1 MTDHVARE
9 HEHDPLA
16 RALAARLRDAV
27 EAADRMAS
35 FAYDSSPGDAAPSVL
50 ADGEELATA
59 HDLVLRVL
67 RETGDSVNFR
77 VLAAAAV
84 HEEGAAIPALAY
96 DLGLSRLALVERVQ
110 ALIQVGLVARDL
122 QRDTIRTTPAG
133 EGMLEVVSTLE
144 ADVAGWLAKRRRR

>member
-1 MTDHVARE
+1 MERSAP
-9 HEHDPLA
+9 EHDPLA

-35 FAYDSSPGDAAPSVL
+35 FAFDATPGDAPPTVL
-50 ADGEELATA
+50 CDGEELATA
-59 HDLVLRVL
+59 HDLVLRVM

-77 VLAAAAV
+77 ILAAAAV
-84 HEEGAAIPALAY
+84 HEDGASTKSLAF
-96 DLGLSRLALVERVQ
+96 DLGLSTMALIERTQ

-133 EGMLEVVSTLE
+133 EGMLELVSTLE

>member
-1 MTDHVARE
+1 ME
-9 HEHDPLA
+9 HSSGEHDPLA

-35 FAYDSSPGDAAPSVL
+35 FAFDAAPGVSSPPAL
-50 ADGEELATA
+50 SDGEELATA

-67 RETGDSVNFR
+67 KETGDSLNFR
-77 VLAAAAV
+77 VLTAAAA
-84 HEEGAAIPALAY
+84 HGNGASIESLAF
-96 DLGLSRLALVERVQ
+96 DLGLSRIALIERAQ

-122 QRDTIRTTPAG
+122 KLDTIRTTPAG